1 MRRCIGLVLFP
12 SYLEISSLASWKT
25 SIFRVCNPN
34 ILLPP
39 NDPTPIIW
47 LLIQKRGE
55 AELGIVQGFVQ
66 KWAICSQ
73 RFWPVTGD
81 EVRREF

>member
-1 MRRCIGLVLFP
+1 MRRCIGFVLFL

-34 ILLPP
+34 LLLPP

-47 LLIQKRGE
+47 LLIQKKEGRQSLFLSASLERDRQAHAPSEG
-55 AELGIVQGFVQ
+55 V
-66 KWAICSQ
+66 
-73 RFWPVTGD
+73 
-81 EVRREF
+81 